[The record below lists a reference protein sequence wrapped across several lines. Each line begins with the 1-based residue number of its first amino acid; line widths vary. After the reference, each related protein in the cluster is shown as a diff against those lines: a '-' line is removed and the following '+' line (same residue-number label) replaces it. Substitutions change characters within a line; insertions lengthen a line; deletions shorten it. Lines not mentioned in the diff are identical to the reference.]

1 MDKGQLFGFLSAQ
14 DPSTLLDLLSEAYDE
29 MTIDQR
35 RAVFGGLVREL
46 PPAPVDGETVLNRVE
61 KFHRQSLDGYYYE
74 PFDINSKNWMHVPE
88 GTEEWFEE
96 MGDLLKASCQ
106 LTAQEDHRHAVACF
120 RILYELI
127 DKLREGE
134 EIVFGDEIG
143 SWMIPGNEKEHVAA
157 YMTSLAAVAS
167 PEEFAAVAIPILRR
181 DSYQSFWTQA
191 YASAIR
197 AADEAQRVYLEAE
210 IQRQN
215 IRTKPKSQA
224 RG

>member
-1 MDKGQLFGFLSAQ
+1 
-14 DPSTLLDLLSEAYDE
+14 
-29 MTIDQR
+29 
-35 RAVFGGLVREL
+35 
-46 PPAPVDGETVLNRVE
+46 
-61 KFHRQSLDGYYYE
+61 
-74 PFDINSKNWMHVPE
+74 
-88 GTEEWFEE
+88 
-96 MGDLLKASCQ
+96 
-106 LTAQEDHRHAVACF
+106 
-120 RILYELI
+120 
-127 DKLREGE
+127 
-134 EIVFGDEIG
+134 
-143 SWMIPGNEKEHVAA
+143 
-157 YMTSLAAVAS
+157 MTSLAAVAS